1 MSYLCGNMCGISGI
15 YAFTQEGR
23 LAIER
28 LPDSTDALQLRGPDS
43 GGHFTHG
50 NVGLGHRRLSII
62 DVSDVACQPMH
73 TENER
78 YTIVFNGEIFNFQ
91 ELKKQLLEKGYTFFS
106 HSDTEVLLKYYIEE
120 GPSFL
125 KKLNGFF
132 AFAIYDKEEETLFV
146 ARDRY
151 GVKPLL
157 MFQDEEKLV
166 FASEMKSLL
175 AFGIPRKLDYASL
188 YEYLQLNY
196 IPAPASIFKG
206 VKKLMPGHYFMVGK
220 KGKVEVKRWY
230 KIPYDEKKVK
240 HNALSYEAQQKKL
253 VDLMDGAVQRRMIS
267 DVPLGAF
274 LSGGIDSSAIVALAS
289 RHTQHLN
296 TFSIGYKDEP
306 FFDET
311 KYSKLVADKYK
322 TNHTVFSLTNND
334 LYEHLFRALDYIDE
348 PFADSSALAVNI
360 LSHYTRQKVTVALS
374 GDGADEL
381 FAGYNKHMAEYKVRQ
396 GGFAAEA
403 VAALLPVW
411 EMMPK
416 SRNSSFGNRIRQFQ
430 RFGEGMN
437 LSAKD
442 RYWRWASFA
451 TEEDAKSL
459 LSGRSKKILSKD
471 VYKKR
476 RQKILSHLSHK
487 GDINEVLLTDMQLVL
502 PNDMLTKVDLMSMA
516 NSLEVRTPF
525 LDYKVVNF
533 AFSLPQ
539 SSKID
544 GNMKKKIVQDA
555 FREML
560 PAELYK
566 RPKHGFE
573 VPLLKWFQ
581 NELRPMI
588 MDDLLSDA
596 FIEAQGIFNLKEI
609 QRLKAQL
616 FSKNPGDIHARIWA
630 LVVFQHWWK
639 KWMA

>member
-1 MSYLCGNMCGISGI
+1 MCGISGI
-15 YAFTQEGR
+15 YAFTEEGR
-23 LAIER
+23 KAIGR
-28 LPDSTDALQLRGPDS
+28 LPQTTDALQQRGPDS
-43 GGHFTHG
+43 QGHFTHG

-62 DVSDVACQPMH
+62 DVSDVACQPMVD
-73 TENER
+73 EAER

-91 ELKKQLLEKGYTFFS
+91 ELRSQLVAQGYTFFS
-106 HSDTEVLLKYYIEE
+106 QSDTEVLLKLYIQQ
-120 GPSFL
+120 GPEFL

-146 ARDRY
+146 ARDRM

-157 MFQDEEKLV
+157 MFQDEDKLV
-166 FASEMKSLL
+166 FASEMKSILE
-175 AFGIPRKLDYASL
+175 FGIPRKLDYVSL

-206 VKKLMPGHYFMVGK
+206 VKKLMPGHYLRVGK
-220 KGKVEVKRWY
+220 KGKTEIKRWY
-230 KIPYDEKKVK
+230 KIPYDEKKAK
-240 HNALSYEAQQKKL
+240 NNPLSYEAQQKKL
-253 VDLMDGAVQRRMIS
+253 VDLMDGAVQRRMIA

-274 LSGGIDSSAIVALAS
+274 LSGGIDSSVIVALAS
-289 RHTQHLN
+289 RHTQQLN

-311 KYSKLVADKYK
+311 KYAKLVADKYK

-360 LSHYTRQKVTVALS
+360 LSHHTRQKVTVALS

-396 GGFAAEA
+396 GGFVAET

-416 SRNSSFGNRIRQFQ
+416 SRNSSLGNRIRQFQ
-430 RFGEGMN
+430 RFAEGMN

-451 TEEDAKSL
+451 TEDDAKSM
-459 LSGRSKKILSKD
+459 LSGKVKRVLSKD

-476 RQKILSHLSHK
+476 RQKILSHLSQK
-487 GDINEVLLTDMQLVL
+487 GDINEVLLTDMNLVL

-544 GNMKKKIVQDA
+544 GSMKKKIVQDA
-555 FREML
+555 FRGML
-560 PAELYK
+560 PPELYK

-581 NELRPMI
+581 NELKPMI

-596 FIEAQGIFNLKEI
+596 FIESQGIFNVKEI

-616 FSKNPGDIHARIWA
+616 FSSNPGDIHARIWA

-639 KWMA
+639 KWMM